1 MIFGYCDGMGWRSQI
16 LSAVKDST
24 INRGFRSLVAKV
36 QGQDVYKILKC
47 ESGVH
52 KVIRVPETE
61 AKGRIH
67 SSTISMAVMPS
78 VPFDFAVNDRDIR
91 YEYMRSSGPGGQSV
105 QKTESACRAVHIPT
119 GMSVMIQEDRSQDR
133 NRKRAT

>member
-1 MIFGYCDGMGWRSQI
+1 MVFGYCDGMGWRSQI

-78 VPFDFAVNDRDIR
+78 VPFDFVVNDRDIR

-105 QKTESACRAVHIPT
+105 QKT
-119 GMSVMIQEDRSQDR
+119 
-133 NRKRAT
+133 